1 MAKVQ
6 RKGEHDKRRFAR
18 RRALQALYQWCLTG
32 QGALEI
38 FQQFIAEQD
47 MSRVDVDYFKTLLTT
62 VIEQQASIDGKLAE
76 NLDRDMSQIDP
87 MEQTVLRL
95 GACELLYHLELPYRV
110 VLNEAVNLA
119 KSFGSEQSPVYV
131 NGVLDHCARD
141 WRSEEYGSR

>member
-1 MAKVQ
+1 
-6 RKGEHDKRRFAR
+6 
-18 RRALQALYQWCLTG
+18 
-32 QGALEI
+32 
-38 FQQFIAEQD
+38 